1 MDERSI
7 AGLLATL
14 VIAALAVLGLVGFG
28 NGYLTNTTGQYF
40 ASTIGALVVGVLTV
54 GALIALGVGSRRW
67 RENPYW

>member
-7 AGLLATL
+7 AGLFATL

-28 NGYLTNTTGQYF
+28 NGYLTNTTGQHF
-40 ASTIGALVVGVLTV
+40 ASTIGALVVAVLAV
-54 GALIALGVGSRRW
+54 GALISLGVGSRRW